1 MAYQDEKI
9 KAMDAENLNYQAM
22 LRGFKDKRNPDLIKD
37 FSDGETHTTEES
49 VANKNIN
56 PDAIPDQFYPSEEGA
71 NNYGIM
77 GDTIA
82 TGYNTIKSAVDYGL
96 QIVPM
101 AETILNPIERD
112 GSLEGYSGLYD
123 YANTLFTTDVKGEE
137 FRKISK
143 NQIEHPDVVRYLEN
157 YKKDNVLTEE
167 NLINHLNQTLGL
179 DVVSLD
185 DLEKKYKGNVEV
197 ANAATAELKSLEK
210 DLLGINDWHEDE
222 NFYYVKNLRP
232 IEGVNVAWT
241 KHGDLQM
248 PHYGIFKFDDKGQG
262 VMMRHSATNLKDSW
276 NPITSLIGEYGGFGT
291 QPSHE
296 YDIELYGDPGAQT
309 AGAIAGGVATM
320 FTPSGARQAGLAALK
335 VPGMWNKAKGL
346 AKAPF
351 TGMGKAIPTTKKG
364 AAIAGGIASVPVA
377 GAFDIQSRLL
387 GE

>member
-1 MAYQDEKI
+1 MAYIDEKI

-22 LRGFKDKRNPDLIKD
+22 LRGFKDKRNPDVIKD
-37 FSDGETHTTEES
+37 FPDNETHTTDES

-56 PDAIPDQFYPSEEGA
+56 PDAIPDRFYPSEEGA

-82 TGYNTIKSAVDYGL
+82 TGYNAIKSAVDFGL
-96 QIVPM
+96 QTVPM
-101 AETILNPIERD
+101 VETIVNPIERD
-112 GSLEGYSGLYD
+112 GSLEGYSGGYD
-123 YANTLFTTDVKGEE
+123 YFNTLFTTDVKGEE

-157 YKKDNVLTEE
+157 YKKDNVITED
-167 NLINHLNQTLGL
+167 NLVRHLNNTLGL
-179 DVVSLD
+179 DIVSLD
-185 DLEKKYKGNVEV
+185 DLERKYKGNKEV
-197 ANAATAELKSLEK
+197 AAAGDDVVKSLLSEGW
-210 DLLGINDWHEDE
+210 LGLDDWHEDE

-241 KHGDLQM
+241 KYGDLQM
-248 PHYGIFKFDDKGQG
+248 PQYGIFKFDNKGQG

-296 YDIELYGDPGAQT
+296 YDIELYGDPGAQQLGMGIGVVGSAFT
-309 AGAIAGGVATM
+309 PAGA
-320 FTPSGARQAGLAALK
+320 RNAGLAALK
-335 VPGMWNKAKGL
+335 APGMWKKARGL
-346 AKAPF
+346 AAAPF
-351 TGMGKAIPTTKKG
+351 KGAGKTVTSPKG

-377 GAFDIQSRLL
+377 GAFDIKSRLL